1 MQSKL
6 IKQLSF
12 ILIFIMANAI
22 LIAVSEYMM
31 ALLSSIGSPS
41 PQAVGFLNLIKFA
54 TRCVVGVA
62 ILLSTRQFINM
73 LMQQSKDVKKTK
85 EIQDKVDE
93 KNQTLKN

>member
-22 LIAVSEYMM
+22 LIASSEYMIT
-31 ALLSSIGSPS
+31 LLSSITPPS
-41 PQAVGFLNLIKFA
+41 PQSIGFLNLIKFA

-62 ILLSTRQFINM
+62 ILFSTRAFVNT
-73 LMQQSKDVKKTK
+73 LMQQSKNVEKTE

-93 KNQTLKN
+93 K

>member
-22 LIAVSEYMM
+22 LIAASEYMIT
-31 ALLSSIGSPS
+31 LLSSIGTPS

-54 TRCVVGVA
+54 IRCTVGVA
-62 ILLSTRQFINM
+62 ILFSTRAFVNM
-73 LMQQSKDVKKTK
+73 LMQQSKNVEKTK

-93 KNQTLKN
+93 K